1 MSYHWFKKMLLS
13 TSILILSSSSL
24 GLATHTVE
32 AKDNLNGEKPTTNL
46 NHNITSPSVNSEMN
60 NNETGTPHESNQTGN
75 EGTGSNSRDA
85 NPDSNNVKPDSNN
98 QNPSTDSKPDPN
110 NQNPSPNPKPDPDN
124 PKPKPDPKPDPD
136 KPKPNPDPKPDPDNP
151 KPNPDPKPDP
161 NKPNP
166 DPKPDPDKPKP
177 NPNPKPDPNKP
188 NPNPSPDPDQPGDS
202 NHSGGSKNGG
212 TWNPNASDG
221 SNQGQWQPN
230 GNQGNSQNPTGNDFV
245 SQRFLALAN
254 GAYKYN
260 PYILN
265 QINKLGKDY
274 GEVTDEDI
282 YNIIRK
288 QNFSGNAYLNG
299 LQQQSNYFR
308 FQYFNPL
315 KSERYY
321 RNLDEQ
327 VLALITGEIGSMP
340 DLKKPEDKPD
350 SKQRSFEPHEKDDFT
365 VVKKQEDNKKSA
377 STAYSKSWLAIV
389 CSMMVVFSIMLFLF
403 VKRNKKKIKTN
414 HSDDNPCVIRF
425 FYYGIKM

>member
-136 KPKPNPDPKPDPDNP
+136 KPKPNLDPKPDPDNP

-403 VKRNKKKIKTN
+403 VKRNKKKNKN
-414 HSDDNPCVIRF
+414 ESQRR
-425 FYYGIKM
+425 

>member
-188 NPNPSPDPDQPGDS
+188 NPNPPPDPDQPGDS

-403 VKRNKKKIKTN
+403 VKRNKKKNKN
-414 HSDDNPCVIRF
+414 ESQRR
-425 FYYGIKM
+425 

>member
-1 MSYHWFKKMLLS
+1 WFKKMLLS

-124 PKPKPDPKPDPD
+124 PKPKPDPD
-136 KPKPNPDPKPDPDNP
+136 KPKPNLDPKPDPDNP
-151 KPNPDPKPDP
+151 KP
-161 NKPNP
+161 
-166 DPKPDPDKPKP
+166 KPDPDKPKP
-177 NPNPKPDPNKP
+177 NLDPK
-188 NPNPSPDPDQPGDS
+188 PDPDQPGDS

-403 VKRNKKKIKTN
+403 VKRNKKKNKN
-414 HSDDNPCVIRF
+414 ESQRR
-425 FYYGIKM
+425 

>member
-1 MSYHWFKKMLLS
+1 MSYDWFKKMLLS
-13 TSILILSSSSL
+13 TSMLILSSSSL

-46 NHNITSPSVNSEMN
+46 NHNVTSPSVNSEMN
-60 NNETGTPHESNQTGN
+60 NNETGTPHESNQAGN

-98 QNPSTDSKPDPN
+98 QNPSPDSKPDPN
-110 NQNPSPNPKPDPDN
+110 NPNPGPN
-124 PKPKPDPKPDPD
+124 PKPDPD
-136 KPKPNPDPKPDPDNP
+136 KPKPNPEPKPD
-151 KPNPDPKPDP
+151 
-161 NKPNP
+161 
-166 DPKPDPDKPKP
+166 P

-188 NPNPSPDPDQPGDS
+188 NPNPSPNPNQPGDS

-230 GNQGNSQNPTGNDFV
+230 GNQGNSQNHTGNDFV

-389 CSMMVVFSIMLFLF
+389 CSMIVVFSIMLFLF
-403 VKRNKKKIKTN
+403 VKRNKKKNKN
-414 HSDDNPCVIRF
+414 ESQRR
-425 FYYGIKM
+425 

>member
-46 NHNITSPSVNSEMN
+46 NHNVTSPSVNSEIN

-75 EGTGSNSRDA
+75 EGTNSNSRDA

-98 QNPSTDSKPDPN
+98 QNPSSDSKPDPN
-110 NQNPSPNPKPDPDN
+110 NPNPGPN
-124 PKPKPDPKPDPD
+124 PKPDPD
-136 KPKPNPDPKPDPDNP
+136 KPKPNPDPD
-151 KPNPDPKPDP
+151 
-161 NKPNP
+161 
-166 DPKPDPDKPKP
+166 
-177 NPNPKPDPNKP
+177 PKPDPNKP
-188 NPNPSPDPDQPGDS
+188 NPNPSPDPNQPGDS

-265 QINKLGKDY
+265 QINQLGKEF

-403 VKRNKKKIKTN
+403 VKRNKKKNKN
-414 HSDDNPCVIRF
+414 ESQRR
-425 FYYGIKM
+425 

>member
-75 EGTGSNSRDA
+75 EGIGSNSRDA

-98 QNPSTDSKPDPN
+98 QNPSPDSKPDPN
-110 NQNPSPNPKPDPDN
+110 NQNPSPNPKPDPD
-124 PKPKPDPKPDPD
+124 
-136 KPKPNPDPKPDPDNP
+136 KPKPNPDPKPDPYNP
-151 KPNPDPKPDP
+151 
-161 NKPNP
+161 KPNP

-212 TWNPNASDG
+212 TWHPNASDG

-350 SKQRSFEPHEKDDFT
+350 SKQRSFEPHEKDDFS

-403 VKRNKKKIKTN
+403 VKRNKKKNKN
-414 HSDDNPCVIRF
+414 ESQRR
-425 FYYGIKM
+425 

>member
-124 PKPKPDPKPDPD
+124 PKPK
-136 KPKPNPDPKPDPDNP
+136 
-151 KPNPDPKPDP
+151 
-161 NKPNP
+161 P

-340 DLKKPEDKPD
+340 DLKNPEDKPD

-403 VKRNKKKIKTN
+403 VKRNKKKNKN
-414 HSDDNPCVIRF
+414 ESQRR
-425 FYYGIKM
+425 

>member
-350 SKQRSFEPHEKDDFT
+350 SRQRSFEPHEKDDFT

-403 VKRNKKKIKTN
+403 VKRNKKKNKN
-414 HSDDNPCVIRF
+414 ESQRR
-425 FYYGIKM
+425 

>member
-110 NQNPSPNPKPDPDN
+110 NQNPSPNPKPDPD
-124 PKPKPDPKPDPD
+124 KP
-136 KPKPNPDPKPDPDNP
+136 
-151 KPNPDPKPDP
+151 
-161 NKPNP
+161 KPNP
-166 DPKPDPDKPKP
+166 DPKPDPDKPKPNP

-403 VKRNKKKIKTN
+403 VKRNKKKNKN
-414 HSDDNPCVIRF
+414 ESQRR
-425 FYYGIKM
+425 

>member
-110 NQNPSPNPKPDPDN
+110 NPKPKPDPKPDPDK

-136 KPKPNPDPKPDPDNP
+136 KPKPNPDPKPDPD
-151 KPNPDPKPDP
+151 
-161 NKPNP
+161 
-166 DPKPDPDKPKP
+166 
-177 NPNPKPDPNKP
+177 KP
-188 NPNPSPDPDQPGDS
+188 NPNPSPNPNQPGDS

-230 GNQGNSQNPTGNDFV
+230 GNQGNSQNPTDNDFV

-403 VKRNKKKIKTN
+403 VKRNKKKNKN
-414 HSDDNPCVIRF
+414 ESQRR
-425 FYYGIKM
+425 

>member
-166 DPKPDPDKPKP
+166 
-177 NPNPKPDPNKP
+177 
-188 NPNPSPDPDQPGDS
+188 NPSPDPDQPGDS

-340 DLKKPEDKPD
+340 DLKNPEDKPD

-403 VKRNKKKIKTN
+403 VKRNKKKNKN
-414 HSDDNPCVIRF
+414 ESQRR
-425 FYYGIKM
+425 

>member
-46 NHNITSPSVNSEMN
+46 NHNVTSPSVNSEIN

-75 EGTGSNSRDA
+75 EGTNSNSRDA

-98 QNPSTDSKPDPN
+98 QNPSSDSKPDPN
-110 NQNPSPNPKPDPDN
+110 NPNPGPN
-124 PKPKPDPKPDPD
+124 PKPDPD
-136 KPKPNPDPKPDPDNP
+136 KPKPNPD
-151 KPNPDPKPDP
+151 
-161 NKPNP
+161 P

-188 NPNPSPDPDQPGDS
+188 NPNSSPDPNQPGDS

-265 QINKLGKDY
+265 QINQLGKEF

-403 VKRNKKKIKTN
+403 VKRNKKKNKN
-414 HSDDNPCVIRF
+414 ESQRR
-425 FYYGIKM
+425 

>member
-13 TSILILSSSSL
+13 TSMLILSSSSI

-46 NHNITSPSVNSEMN
+46 NHNVTSPSVNSEMN
-60 NNETGTPHESNQTGN
+60 NNETGTPHESNQTGD

-98 QNPSTDSKPDPN
+98 QNPN
-110 NQNPSPNPKPDPDN
+110 PNPKPDPD
-124 PKPKPDPKPDPD
+124 KPKPDPKPDPD
-136 KPKPNPDPKPDPDNP
+136 KP
-151 KPNPDPKPDP
+151 
-161 NKPNP
+161 KPNP

-188 NPNPSPDPDQPGDS
+188 NPNPSPDPNKPNPNPSPDPNQPGDS
-202 NHSGGSKNGG
+202 NQSGGSKNGG

-230 GNQGNSQNPTGNDFV
+230 GNQGNTQNPTGNDFV

-265 QINKLGKDY
+265 QINQLGKEY

-403 VKRNKKKIKTN
+403 VKRNKKKNKN
-414 HSDDNPCVIRF
+414 ESQRR
-425 FYYGIKM
+425 

>member
-1 MSYHWFKKMLLS
+1 MLLS
-13 TSILILSSSSL
+13 TSMLILSSSSSL

-46 NHNITSPSVNSEMN
+46 NHNVTSPSVNSEMN
-60 NNETGTPHESNQTGN
+60 NNETGTPHESNQAGN

-85 NPDSNNVKPDSNN
+85 NPDS
-98 QNPSTDSKPDPN
+98 KPDPN
-110 NQNPSPNPKPDPDN
+110 NPNPGPNPKPDPDK
-124 PKPKPDPKPDPD
+124 PKPNPEPKPDPDKPKPNPDPKPDPD
-136 KPKPNPDPKPDPDNP
+136 KPKPNPDPKPDPN
-151 KPNPDPKPDP
+151 
-161 NKPNP
+161 
-166 DPKPDPDKPKP
+166 P

-188 NPNPSPDPDQPGDS
+188 NPNPSPNPNQPGDS
-202 NHSGGSKNGG
+202 NQSGGSKNGG

-265 QINKLGKDY
+265 QINQLGKEY

-403 VKRNKKKIKTN
+403 VKRNKKKNKN
-414 HSDDNPCVIRF
+414 ESQRR
-425 FYYGIKM
+425 

>member
-60 NNETGTPHESNQTGN
+60 NNETGTPHESNHTGN

-136 KPKPNPDPKPDPDNP
+136 KP
-151 KPNPDPKPDP
+151 
-161 NKPNP
+161 KPNP

-403 VKRNKKKIKTN
+403 VKRNKKKNKN
-414 HSDDNPCVIRF
+414 ESQRR
-425 FYYGIKM
+425 

>member
-1 MSYHWFKKMLLS
+1 MSYDWFKKMLLS
-13 TSILILSSSSL
+13 TSMLILSSSSL

-46 NHNITSPSVNSEMN
+46 NHNVTSPSVNSEMN
-60 NNETGTPHESNQTGN
+60 NNETGTPHESNQAGN

-98 QNPSTDSKPDPN
+98 QNPSPDSKPDPN
-110 NQNPSPNPKPDPDN
+110 NPNPGPNPKPDPD
-124 PKPKPDPKPDPD
+124 KPKPNPEPKPDPD
-136 KPKPNPDPKPDPDNP
+136 KPKPNPDPKPDP
-151 KPNPDPKPDP
+151 
-161 NKPNP
+161 
-166 DPKPDPDKPKP
+166 

-188 NPNPSPDPDQPGDS
+188 NPNPSLNPNQPGDS

-230 GNQGNSQNPTGNDFV
+230 GNQGNSQNHTGNDFV

-389 CSMMVVFSIMLFLF
+389 CSMIVVFSIMLFLF
-403 VKRNKKKIKTN
+403 VKRNKKKNKN
-414 HSDDNPCVIRF
+414 ESQRR
-425 FYYGIKM
+425 

>member
-124 PKPKPDPKPDPD
+124 PKPK
-136 KPKPNPDPKPDPDNP
+136 
-151 KPNPDPKPDP
+151 
-161 NKPNP
+161 P

-327 VLALITGEIGSMP
+327 VLALITDEIGSMP

-403 VKRNKKKIKTN
+403 VKRNKKKNKN
-414 HSDDNPCVIRF
+414 ESQRR
-425 FYYGIKM
+425 

>member
-75 EGTGSNSRDA
+75 EGTGSNSCDA

-136 KPKPNPDPKPDPDNP
+136 KP
-151 KPNPDPKPDP
+151 
-161 NKPNP
+161 KPNP

-403 VKRNKKKIKTN
+403 VKRNKKKNKN
-414 HSDDNPCVIRF
+414 ESQRR
-425 FYYGIKM
+425 

>member
-46 NHNITSPSVNSEMN
+46 NHNVTSPSVNSEIN

-75 EGTGSNSRDA
+75 EGTNSNSRDA

-98 QNPSTDSKPDPN
+98 QNPSSDSKPDPN
-110 NQNPSPNPKPDPDN
+110 NPNPG
-124 PKPKPDPKPDPD
+124 
-136 KPKPNPDPKPDPDNP
+136 PN
-151 KPNPDPKPDP
+151 
-161 NKPNP
+161 
-166 DPKPDPDKPKP
+166 PKPDPDKPKP

-188 NPNPSPDPDQPGDS
+188 NPNPSPDPNQPGDS

-245 SQRFLALAN
+245 SQRFLALTN

-265 QINKLGKDY
+265 QINQLGKEF

-403 VKRNKKKIKTN
+403 VKRNKKKNKN
-414 HSDDNPCVIRF
+414 ESQRR
-425 FYYGIKM
+425 

>member
-136 KPKPNPDPKPDPDNP
+136 KPKPNLDPKPDPDNP
-151 KPNPDPKPDP
+151 
-161 NKPNP
+161 
-166 DPKPDPDKPKP
+166 
-177 NPNPKPDPNKP
+177 KP

-403 VKRNKKKIKTN
+403 VKRNKKKNKN
-414 HSDDNPCVIRF
+414 ESQRR
-425 FYYGIKM
+425 

>member
-60 NNETGTPHESNQTGN
+60 NNETGIPHESNQTGN

-403 VKRNKKKIKTN
+403 VKRNKKKNKN
-414 HSDDNPCVIRF
+414 ESQRR
-425 FYYGIKM
+425 

>member
-1 MSYHWFKKMLLS
+1 MSYHWFKKMLHS

-24 GLATHTVE
+24 GLATYTVE

-136 KPKPNPDPKPDPDNP
+136 KPKPNPDPKPDP
-151 KPNPDPKPDP
+151 
-161 NKPNP
+161 
-166 DPKPDPDKPKP
+166 
-177 NPNPKPDPNKP
+177 NKP
-188 NPNPSPDPDQPGDS
+188 NPNPSPDPDQHGDS

-403 VKRNKKKIKTN
+403 VKRNKKKNKN
-414 HSDDNPCVIRF
+414 ESQRR
-425 FYYGIKM
+425 

>member
-32 AKDNLNGEKPTTNL
+32 AKDNLNGEKSTTNL
-46 NHNITSPSVNSEMN
+46 KHNITSPSVNSEMN
-60 NNETGTPHESNQTGN
+60 NNETGTPHESNQTGD

-98 QNPSTDSKPDPN
+98 QNPNPN
-110 NQNPSPNPKPDPDN
+110 
-124 PKPKPDPKPDPD
+124 PKPDPD
-136 KPKPNPDPKPDPDNP
+136 KPK
-151 KPNPDPKPDP
+151 
-161 NKPNP
+161 P

-188 NPNPSPDPDQPGDS
+188 NPNPSPDPNQPGDS
-202 NHSGGSKNGG
+202 NQSGGSKNGG

-230 GNQGNSQNPTGNDFV
+230 GNQRNLQNPTGNDFV

-265 QINKLGKDY
+265 QINQLGKEY

-403 VKRNKKKIKTN
+403 VKRNKKKNKN
-414 HSDDNPCVIRF
+414 ESQRR
-425 FYYGIKM
+425 

>member
-110 NQNPSPNPKPDPDN
+110 N

-151 KPNPDPKPDP
+151 KPKPDP
-161 NKPNP
+161 NKPKPNP
-166 DPKPDPDKPKP
+166 DPKPDPDKP
-177 NPNPKPDPNKP
+177 
-188 NPNPSPDPDQPGDS
+188 NPNPSPNPNQPGDS

-403 VKRNKKKIKTN
+403 VKRNKKKNKN
-414 HSDDNPCVIRF
+414 ESQRR
-425 FYYGIKM
+425 

>member
-188 NPNPSPDPDQPGDS
+188 NPNPSPNPDQPGDS

-403 VKRNKKKIKTN
+403 VKRNKKKNKN
-414 HSDDNPCVIRF
+414 ESQRR
-425 FYYGIKM
+425 

>member
-24 GLATHTVE
+24 GLATYTVE

-136 KPKPNPDPKPDPDNP
+136 KPKPNPDPKPDP
-151 KPNPDPKPDP
+151 
-161 NKPNP
+161 
-166 DPKPDPDKPKP
+166 
-177 NPNPKPDPNKP
+177 NKP
-188 NPNPSPDPDQPGDS
+188 NPNPSPDPDQHGDS
-202 NHSGGSKNGG
+202 NHSDGSKNGG

-403 VKRNKKKIKTN
+403 VKRNKKKNKN
-414 HSDDNPCVIRF
+414 ESQRR
-425 FYYGIKM
+425 

>member
-1 MSYHWFKKMLLS
+1 MSYDWFKKMLLS
-13 TSILILSSSSL
+13 TSMLILSSSSL
-24 GLATHTVE
+24 GVATHTVE

-46 NHNITSPSVNSEMN
+46 NHNVTSPSVNSEMN
-60 NNETGTPHESNQTGN
+60 NNETGTPHESNQAGN

-98 QNPSTDSKPDPN
+98 QNPSPDSKPDPN
-110 NQNPSPNPKPDPDN
+110 NPNPGPNPKPDPDK
-124 PKPKPDPKPDPD
+124 PKPNPEPKPDPDKPKPNPEPKPDPDKPKPNPDPKPDPD
-136 KPKPNPDPKPDPDNP
+136 KPKPNPDPKPDP
-151 KPNPDPKPDP
+151 
-161 NKPNP
+161 
-166 DPKPDPDKPKP
+166 

-188 NPNPSPDPDQPGDS
+188 NPNPSPNPNQPGDS

-230 GNQGNSQNPTGNDFV
+230 GNQGNSQNHTGNDFV

-389 CSMMVVFSIMLFLF
+389 CSMIVVFSIMLFLF
-403 VKRNKKKIKTN
+403 VKRNKKKNKN
-414 HSDDNPCVIRF
+414 ESQRR
-425 FYYGIKM
+425 

>member
-98 QNPSTDSKPDPN
+98 QNPSPDSKPDPN
-110 NQNPSPNPKPDPDN
+110 NQNPSPNPKPDPD
-124 PKPKPDPKPDPD
+124 KP
-136 KPKPNPDPKPDPDNP
+136 
-151 KPNPDPKPDP
+151 
-161 NKPNP
+161 KPNP

-177 NPNPKPDPNKP
+177 NPDPKPDPNKP

-212 TWNPNASDG
+212 TWHPNASDG

-350 SKQRSFEPHEKDDFT
+350 SKQRSFEPHEKDDFS

-403 VKRNKKKIKTN
+403 VKRNKKKNKN
-414 HSDDNPCVIRF
+414 ESQRR
-425 FYYGIKM
+425 

>member
-85 NPDSNNVKPDSNN
+85 NPDSNNVKPGSNN

-403 VKRNKKKIKTN
+403 VKRNKKKNKN
-414 HSDDNPCVIRF
+414 ESQRR
-425 FYYGIKM
+425 

>member
-124 PKPKPDPKPDPD
+124 PKPKPDPD
-136 KPKPNPDPKPDPDNP
+136 KPKPNLDPKPDPDNP
-151 KPNPDPKPDP
+151 K
-161 NKPNP
+161 
-166 DPKPDPDKPKP
+166 
-177 NPNPKPDPNKP
+177 PKPDPNKP

-403 VKRNKKKIKTN
+403 VKRNKKKNKN
-414 HSDDNPCVIRF
+414 ESQRR
-425 FYYGIKM
+425 

>member
-98 QNPSTDSKPDPN
+98 QNPSPDSKPDPN
-110 NQNPSPNPKPDPDN
+110 NQNPSPN
-124 PKPKPDPKPDPD
+124 PKPDPD

-166 DPKPDPDKPKP
+166 
-177 NPNPKPDPNKP
+177 
-188 NPNPSPDPDQPGDS
+188 NPSPDPNQPGDS

-212 TWNPNASDG
+212 TWHPNASDG

-350 SKQRSFEPHEKDDFT
+350 SKQRSFEPHEKDDFS

-403 VKRNKKKIKTN
+403 VKRNKKKNKN
-414 HSDDNPCVIRF
+414 ESQRR
-425 FYYGIKM
+425 

>member
-110 NQNPSPNPKPDPDN
+110 NQNPSPKPKPDPDN
-124 PKPKPDPKPDPD
+124 PKPKPDPD
-136 KPKPNPDPKPDPDNP
+136 KPKPNLDPKPDPDNP
-151 KPNPDPKPDP
+151 KP
-161 NKPNP
+161 
-166 DPKPDPDKPKP
+166 KPDPDKPKP
-177 NPNPKPDPNKP
+177 NLDPK
-188 NPNPSPDPDQPGDS
+188 PDPDQPGDS

-403 VKRNKKKIKTN
+403 VKRNKKKNKN
-414 HSDDNPCVIRF
+414 ESQRR
-425 FYYGIKM
+425 

>member
-24 GLATHTVE
+24 GLATYTVE

-98 QNPSTDSKPDPN
+98 QNPSTDSKPDP
-110 NQNPSPNPKPDPDN
+110 
-124 PKPKPDPKPDPD
+124 D

-161 NKPNP
+161 DKPK
-166 DPKPDPDKPKP
+166 PKPDPDKPKP

-188 NPNPSPDPDQPGDS
+188 NPNPSPDPDQHGDS

-403 VKRNKKKIKTN
+403 VKRNKKKNKN
-414 HSDDNPCVIRF
+414 ESQRR
-425 FYYGIKM
+425 

>member
-46 NHNITSPSVNSEMN
+46 NHNVTLPSVNSEIN

-75 EGTGSNSRDA
+75 EGTNSNSRDA

-98 QNPSTDSKPDPN
+98 QNPSSDSKPDPN
-110 NQNPSPNPKPDPDN
+110 NPNPGPN
-124 PKPKPDPKPDPD
+124 PKPDPD
-136 KPKPNPDPKPDPDNP
+136 KPKPNPD
-151 KPNPDPKPDP
+151 
-161 NKPNP
+161 P

-188 NPNPSPDPDQPGDS
+188 NPNPSPDPNQPGDS

-265 QINKLGKDY
+265 QINQLGKEF

-403 VKRNKKKIKTN
+403 VKRNKKKNKN
-414 HSDDNPCVIRF
+414 ESQRR
-425 FYYGIKM
+425 

>member
-24 GLATHTVE
+24 WLATHTVE

-136 KPKPNPDPKPDPDNP
+136 KPKPNPDPKPDPD
-151 KPNPDPKPDP
+151 
-161 NKPNP
+161 
-166 DPKPDPDKPKP
+166 KPKP

-188 NPNPSPDPDQPGDS
+188 NPNPSPDHDKHGDS

-350 SKQRSFEPHEKDDFT
+350 SKTRSLDPQDKDDFT

-403 VKRNKKKIKTN
+403 VKRNKKKNKN
-414 HSDDNPCVIRF
+414 ESQRR
-425 FYYGIKM
+425 

>member
-98 QNPSTDSKPDPN
+98 QNPSPDSKPDPN
-110 NQNPSPNPKPDPDN
+110 NQNPSPNPKPDPD
-124 PKPKPDPKPDPD
+124 KP
-136 KPKPNPDPKPDPDNP
+136 
-151 KPNPDPKPDP
+151 
-161 NKPNP
+161 KPNP

-188 NPNPSPDPDQPGDS
+188 NPNPSPDSDQPGDS

-212 TWNPNASDG
+212 TWHPNASDG

-350 SKQRSFEPHEKDDFT
+350 SKQRSFEPHEKDDFS

-403 VKRNKKKIKTN
+403 VKRNKKKNKN
-414 HSDDNPCVIRF
+414 ESQRR
-425 FYYGIKM
+425 

>member
-46 NHNITSPSVNSEMN
+46 KHNITSPSVNSEMN
-60 NNETGTPHESNQTGN
+60 NNETGTPHESNQTGD

-98 QNPSTDSKPDPN
+98 QNPN
-110 NQNPSPNPKPDPDN
+110 PNPKPDPD
-124 PKPKPDPKPDPD
+124 KPKPDPKPDPD
-136 KPKPNPDPKPDPDNP
+136 KPKPNPDPKPDPDKP

-161 NKPNP
+161 DKSKPNP

-188 NPNPSPDPDQPGDS
+188 NPNPSPDPNQPGDS
-202 NHSGGSKNGG
+202 NQSGGSKNGE

-230 GNQGNSQNPTGNDFV
+230 GNQRNLQNPTGNDFV

-265 QINKLGKDY
+265 QINQLGKEY

-403 VKRNKKKIKTN
+403 VKRNKKKNKN
-414 HSDDNPCVIRF
+414 ESQRR
-425 FYYGIKM
+425 

>member
-1 MSYHWFKKMLLS
+1 MSYDWFKKMLLS
-13 TSILILSSSSL
+13 TSMLILSSSSL

-46 NHNITSPSVNSEMN
+46 NHNVTSPSVNSEMN
-60 NNETGTPHESNQTGN
+60 NNETGTPHESNQAGN

-98 QNPSTDSKPDPN
+98 QNPSPDSKPDPN
-110 NQNPSPNPKPDPDN
+110 NPNPGPN
-124 PKPKPDPKPDPD
+124 PKPDPD
-136 KPKPNPDPKPDPDNP
+136 KPKPNPDPKPDP
-151 KPNPDPKPDP
+151 
-161 NKPNP
+161 
-166 DPKPDPDKPKP
+166 

-188 NPNPSPDPDQPGDS
+188 NPNPSPNPNQPGDS

-230 GNQGNSQNPTGNDFV
+230 GNQGNSQNHTGNDFV

-389 CSMMVVFSIMLFLF
+389 CSMIVVFSIMLFLF
-403 VKRNKKKIKTN
+403 VKRNKKKNKN
-414 HSDDNPCVIRF
+414 ESQRR
-425 FYYGIKM
+425 

>member
-110 NQNPSPNPKPDPDN
+110 NQNPSPNPKPDPD
-124 PKPKPDPKPDPD
+124 KP
-136 KPKPNPDPKPDPDNP
+136 
-151 KPNPDPKPDP
+151 
-161 NKPNP
+161 KPNP

-403 VKRNKKKIKTN
+403 VKRNKKKNKN
-414 HSDDNPCVIRF
+414 ESQRR
-425 FYYGIKM
+425 